1 MNSGKIRIGSVE
13 LGLRV
18 FRSSLVSKVHPELL
32 ISGESVSSKIVAC
45 ILEKREEIRSFPKF

>member
-1 MNSGKIRIGSVE
+1 ME